1 MKKRK
6 VKRSN
11 LISSMTADD
20 FKMMNEN
27 SKNANGL
34 GNLTYKQ
41 LYLDKENK
49 KWWYNEVF
57 KWYS

>member
-49 KWWYNEVF
+49 KW
-57 KWYS
+57 